1 MEIKNENYFEDIIR
15 MNEIAE
21 IYERTKQTEKCE
33 KYHYH
38 ILKLCDKDPK
48 NELLLQYKINSLNR
62 LKKHYKS
69 LETTN
74 ELLKLNPNNLMALFN
89 IAKHIQE
96 ALHV

>member
-1 MEIKNENYFEDIIR
+1 MKNDNYFEDILR

-21 IYERTKQTEKCE
+21 IYDLTKQCEKCE
-33 KYHYH
+33 KYHHY
-38 ILKLCDKDPK
+38 ILKLCDKHPK
-48 NELLLQYKINSLNR
+48 NEIVLQYKINSLNR
-62 LKKHYKS
+62 LKKSYKS

-74 ELLKLNPNNLMALFN
+74 ELLKLNPNNIMALFN